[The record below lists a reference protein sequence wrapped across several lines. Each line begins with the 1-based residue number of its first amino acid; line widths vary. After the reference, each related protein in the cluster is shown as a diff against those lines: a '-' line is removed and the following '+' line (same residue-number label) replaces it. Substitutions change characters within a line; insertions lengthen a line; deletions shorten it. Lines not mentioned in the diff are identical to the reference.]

1 MFTIADI
8 RNIAMQI
15 ERNGEAT
22 YRKAAELA
30 TDPDLAAAFRQMAD
44 EEKRHADWFEAIE
57 MNRELTE
64 AEREMEA
71 VGKKILQ
78 EMVKD
83 KTFSLDEEKLAE
95 AETFTDLINESKKF
109 EADTIIFYEMLSGFI
124 DDHETMEQLNE
135 IIIEEKKHSED
146 LRKLLDDAAAE
157 AEVEDR

>member
-22 YRKAAELA
+22 YRKAAKLA

-44 EEKRHADWFEAIE
+44 EEKRHAEWFEAIE

-71 VGKKILQ
+71 VGKTILQ
-78 EMVKD
+78 EMIRD
-83 KTFSLDEEKLAE
+83 KTFSLDEKKLAS
-95 AETFTDLINESKKF
+95 AETFGELINESKKF
-109 EADTIIFYEMLSGFI
+109 EEDTIIFYEMLSGFI
-124 DDHETMEQLNE
+124 DDHEIMEQLNE
-135 IIIEEKKHSED
+135 IIAEEKKHSEE
-146 LRKLLDDAAAE
+146 LRKLLEDAAIK
-157 AEVEDR
+157 VEGR